1 MDVRCRVCFRGQEK
15 CCISQ
20 RRKGLNSIQ
29 NDASSVPGCLLAG
42 ERIIPSRGRAWRA
55 LTFKV
60 FNGLCS
66 SVTSLR
72 LAKEHVSRR
81 AAEEPRCFL
90 LWIQVHLGSQH
101 ICKARSAAFRCHTL
115 LTCVLEQHIAN
126 FRVRN
131 IRSPLVKTIL
141 EASPP
146 HTLPEKSDEGGQ
158 KVVSKVKFAPPP
170 FCLFMEMTPWCG

>member
-1 MDVRCRVCFRGQEK
+1 M
-15 CCISQ
+15 SQ
-20 RRKGLNSIQ
+20 LSIQ
-29 NDASSVPGCLLAG
+29 NDASNVSGYLQPG

-55 LTFKV
+55 SNFKV

-101 ICKARSAAFRCHTL
+101 ICKARSGAFRCHTL
-115 LTCVLEQHIAN
+115 LTVVLEKPPGN
-126 FRVRN
+126 FRVTT
-131 IRSPLVKTIL
+131 ISSPLVKPFLRRVHRTRFQ
-141 EASPP
+141 
-146 HTLPEKSDEGGQ
+146 HTHMQEGRRDVQSEVRSTTLLSLYGDD
-158 KVVSKVKFAPPP
+158 SF
-170 FCLFMEMTPWCG
+170 L